1 MELWNTFT
9 LLLDTICITPYRML
23 PWAEPAFWLGT
34 TVLSLWCIVAGEFS
48 GALVYLWNRDFYDNQ
63 QREMVRMHNLSV
75 EAIRHK
81 DKATYKASNRWANEY
96 FGKVFFSGAALF
108 AVSLWPVPFAL
119 GWLDGRFRGIEL
131 YHVPFGGWPLGY
143 AFVFFATYI
152 PLRILF
158 SRVRDRMPFF
168 RRVAR
173 LRKESAASIGDVT
186 SWSELAADDDSS
198 SGGED
203 AGNADVRGNSD
214 GLEHADPQGDAS
226 TAKSGQDGSKQA

>member
-9 LLLDTICITPYRML
+9 LLLDAIFIAPYRWL

-34 TVLSLWCIVAGEFS
+34 AVLSMWCIVAGEFS

-119 GWLDGRFRGIEL
+119 GWLEGRFNGIEL
-131 YHVPFGGWPLGY
+131 YHVPVGGWPLGY
-143 AFVFFATYI
+143 AFVFFMTYI

-158 SRVRDRMPFF
+158 SRVRDRVPFF
-168 RRVAR
+168 SRVAA
-173 LRKESAASIGDVT
+173 LRKESASSIGDVT
-186 SWSELAADDDSS
+186 SWSQLATEEASASADDACGSVS
-198 SGGED
+198 EKGAAEQ
-203 AGNADVRGNSD
+203 A
-214 GLEHADPQGDAS
+214 QGIATS
-226 TAKSGQDGSKQA
+226 EAKISAVGRKES